1 MNDLQNSHGNTCSNI
16 SVFVSQNMLLIFLCS
31 REIYAGF
38 SDPCF
43 SDVRKT
49 GKSDFSIYF
58 QNFLKQESWKTQ
70 LGMMVSGQ

>member
-1 MNDLQNSHGNTCSNI
+1 MLGLVTL
-16 SVFVSQNMLLIFLCS
+16 VSQT
-31 REIYAGF
+31 
-38 SDPCF
+38 
-43 SDVRKT
+43 VRKT